1 MRGGSI
7 NYSGDPCYAFDD
19 ESQSRRTGEVLPHKM
34 LVTRGSRLRIGRD
47 ARGEHREVSFS
58 VSPGQV
64 EFQDHKDGAWS
75 NPRRLQ
81 KNVEDDD
88 IEQDW
93 HDQDQSQRDEAV
105 EQE

>member
-1 MRGGSI
+1 
-7 NYSGDPCYAFDD
+7 
-19 ESQSRRTGEVLPHKM
+19 M

-64 EFQDHKDGAWS
+64 EYQDHKDGAWS

-81 KNVEDDD
+81 KNVESDD

-93 HDQDQSQRDEAV
+93 HDQDQSQWYEAV
-105 EQE
+105 QQEQHADEQLCAHDEWKHIAGLHERSAEGHGAFG